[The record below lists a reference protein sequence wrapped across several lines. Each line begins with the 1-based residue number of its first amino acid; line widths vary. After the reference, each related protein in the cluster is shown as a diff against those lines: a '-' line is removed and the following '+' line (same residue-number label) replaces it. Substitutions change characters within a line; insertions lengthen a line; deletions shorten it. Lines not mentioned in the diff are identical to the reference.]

1 MKILLS
7 EIAGGPESL
16 TLRDVPDP
24 VPGRG
29 EVLIAVRCV
38 GVNYPDTL
46 IIEDRYQFKPDRP
59 FAPGAELAGVVEAVG
74 EGVTDLVPGNRVM
87 ALPMWGA
94 MAEKVCVP
102 ADQCHLVPD
111 AVSDEDAASLQ
122 MTYGTALYALEE
134 RGAITP
140 GDTVLVLGAAGGVGL
155 AALELAKVMGARV
168 VAAASSAEKVEIARA
183 HGADDGVVYPGGPL
197 DRTAQKAL
205 SKAFR
210 EKLGENGADI
220 VLDIV
225 GGDYTEPALRCCAW
239 GGRFLIIG
247 FPAGIARIP
256 ANLPLLKSC
265 DIRGVFWGAAIQRD
279 PEANR
284 RAMARLLDL
293 CVAGKIHPRI
303 HAAYPLAQG
312 GTAIA
317 ALSSRG
323 VLGKV
328 LVAP

>member
-1 MKILLS
+1 
-7 EIAGGPESL
+7 
-16 TLRDVPDP
+16 
-24 VPGRG
+24 
-29 EVLIAVRCV
+29 
-38 GVNYPDTL
+38 
-46 IIEDRYQFKPDRP
+46 
-59 FAPGAELAGVVEAVG
+59 
-74 EGVTDLVPGNRVM
+74 
-87 ALPMWGA
+87 
-94 MAEKVCVP
+94 
-102 ADQCHLVPD
+102 
-111 AVSDEDAASLQ
+111 
-122 MTYGTALYALEE
+122 
-134 RGAITP
+134 
-140 GDTVLVLGAAGGVGL
+140 
-155 AALELAKVMGARV
+155 
-168 VAAASSAEKVEIARA
+168 VEIARA

-197 DRTAQKAL
+197 DRAAQKAL
-205 SKAFR
+205 SGAFR

-293 CVAGKIHPRI
+293 CVAGKLQPRI

-312 GTAIA
+312 GAAIS
-317 ALSSRG
+317 ALSGRG

-328 LVAP
+328 LVAL